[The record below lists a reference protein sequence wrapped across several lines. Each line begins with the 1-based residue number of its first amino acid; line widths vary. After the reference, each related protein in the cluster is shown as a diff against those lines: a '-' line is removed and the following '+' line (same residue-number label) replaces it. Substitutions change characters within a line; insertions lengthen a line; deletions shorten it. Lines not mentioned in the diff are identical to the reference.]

1 MNKKTTISF
10 VLGAAISVAALYIS
24 FRNVPIDDLLKYF
37 SSINYWWA
45 IPAGLVGLS
54 TFIFRALRWQA
65 ILKPVRKISF
75 MQSFHPV
82 MISFMIN
89 SILPGRI
96 GEAVRPAILL
106 KNEKIPFST
115 GLATVAVDRL
125 FDIVYMFLLFS
136 VIMANITIDPDFV
149 VDFGGYHLNKE
160 VLSLA
165 GKNMIGIGIIVIL
178 GIFLLIFEKTRNI
191 INYLIS
197 KLPVIFFLA
206 GASFKK
212 RIEDKLCLPAQKIL
226 KNFSDGFLLIKSPKT
241 IFICIC
247 YTIIIWLLC
256 ALSYYLL
263 SFGCPRINI
272 SFTGFTAVMI
282 IVCFFIAIPSAPGY
296 WGLWEAGGIFAM
308 ALFGVSAKDAAGYT
322 LINHVIQMLPVIVT
336 GLVSATLT
344 GITIRKV
351 SSINHE
357 G

>member
-10 VLGAAISVAALYIS
+10 VFGAAISVAALYIS
-24 FRNVPIDDLLKYF
+24 FRNVPVDDLLKYF
-37 SSINYWWA
+37 SSINYLWA

-65 ILKPVRKISF
+65 IMRPVRKISF
-75 MQSFHPV
+75 VQSFHPV
-82 MISFMIN
+82 MISFMLN
-89 SILPGRI
+89 AILPGRI
-96 GEAVRPAILL
+96 GEAARPAILL
-106 KNEKIPFST
+106 KNENIPFST

-125 FDIVYMFLLFS
+125 FDVIFMFLLFS

-149 VDFGGYHLNKE
+149 VNFGGYHLNKE
-160 VLSLA
+160 VLSSA
-165 GKNMIGIGIIVIL
+165 GRDMIGIGVIIIL
-178 GIFLLIFEKTRNI
+178 GIFLLIFGKTRNI
-191 INYLIS
+191 IDYLIS
-197 KLPVIFFLA
+197 KLPLLFFLA

-212 RIEDKLCLPAQKIL
+212 KIEYKICVPAQKIL

-263 SFGCPRINI
+263 AFGCPRINI
-272 SFTGFTAVMI
+272 SFIEFTAVMI
-282 IVCFFIAIPSAPGY
+282 IVCFFIALPSAPGY

-308 ALFGVSAKDAAGYT
+308 AIFGVSARDAAGYT
-322 LINHVIQMLPVIVT
+322 LINHVIQTLPIIIT

-344 GITIRKV
+344 GVTIRKV
-351 SSINHE
+351 ASVNHK